1 MTFIFSESKGAK
13 EILKNV
19 EPSSL
24 PEGGHAGLM
33 SSNWVCSF
41 FSNARKLGCSCDQ
54 KNNDTRLQ
62 EDTTKLKK
70 IEKRVEELEA
80 EVIKFKQE
88 NSSLQKLLK
97 VRKNLKN

>member
-24 PEGGHAGLM
+24 PEGHAGLM
-33 SSNWVCSF
+33 SSNWVWSF

-54 KNNDTRLQ
+54 KNYDTKLQ

-80 EVIKFKQE
+80 EVTKCKQE
-88 NSSLQKLLK
+88 NSTLQKLLK

>member
-1 MTFIFSESKGAK
+1 MTFIFSESKEAK
-13 EILKNV
+13 EVLKNV
-19 EPSSL
+19 EPSTL
-24 PEGGHAGLM
+24 PEGHVGLT
-33 SSNWVCSF
+33 SNNWVCSF

-54 KNNDTRLQ
+54 KNYDTKLQ

-80 EVIKFKQE
+80 EVTKFKQE

-97 VRKNLKN
+97 VRENLTN